1 MNISTVFQPGWK
13 WCGIALLCGALLGA
27 LAGWWVT
34 DNKFAADIAT
44 LKQQHGED
52 LKAISDEASAQR
64 DKNAALEHAFSSAV
78 AKSDQKHAQE
88 LNDALAE
95 NKALRESISNGSRQ
109 LQLAITG
116 RGRAWIISK
125 NGGNTHAS
133 VSLQIDSYAIGSGSM
148 IARAVMHCD
157 KGAEYA
163 VKVATELDIYSGGDI
178 QTFTAETEMQKR
190 VKDE

>member
-34 DNKFAADIAT
+34 DNKFTADIAT
-44 LKQQHGED
+44 LKQQHAED
-52 LKAISDEASAQR
+52 LKAISDEASAVR

-78 AKSDQKHAQE
+78 AKSDQKHTQE

-109 LQLAITG
+109 LQLAKAGLATCNLSKSAAASASGMGDGAQIEFSPDFG
-116 RGRAWIISK
+116 RNIYDIR
-125 NGGNTHAS
+125 
-133 VSLQIDSYAIGSGSM
+133 SGSISDQAKLDQLQDYIRAGQEAGV
-148 IARAVMHCD
+148 IA
-157 KGAEYA
+157 K
-163 VKVATELDIYSGGDI
+163 
-178 QTFTAETEMQKR
+178 
-190 VKDE
+190 